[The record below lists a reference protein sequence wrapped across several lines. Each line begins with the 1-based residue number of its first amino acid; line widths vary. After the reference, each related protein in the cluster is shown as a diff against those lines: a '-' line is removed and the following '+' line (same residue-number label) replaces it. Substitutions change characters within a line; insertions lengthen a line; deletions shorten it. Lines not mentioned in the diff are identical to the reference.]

1 MSNKSMTD
9 IAFDFLQENSEA
21 PFSTLW
27 SEVCTKMGY
36 SQEVA
41 ERKIAQFYS
50 AIMLDARFLPLSD
63 NRWDLKKKYR
73 YSDTYFDTSKILI
86 DDDSDDD
93 DYNLEGED
101 SDLEDSKESDEEN
114 FG

>member
-9 IAFDFLQENSEA
+9 IAFDFIQENSQA
-21 PFSTLW
+21 PFTTLW
-27 SEVCTKMGY
+27 SEVCTQLGF
-36 SQEVA
+36 SQELA

-50 AIMLDARFLPLSD
+50 AMMLDARFLPLAD
-63 NRWDLKKKYR
+63 NHWDLKKKYR
-73 YSDTYFDTSKILI
+73 YSDTRFDTSKIFI

-93 DYNLEGED
+93 YDLDDESEDGED
-101 SDLEDSKESDEEN
+101 GKESDEES

>member
-9 IAFDFLQENSEA
+9 IAFDFIQENSEA

-27 SEVCTKMGY
+27 SEVCTQLGFN
-36 SQEVA
+36 QELA

-50 AIMLDARFLPLSD
+50 AMMLDARFLPLPD

-73 YSDTYFDTSKILI
+73 YSDTRFDTSKILI

-93 DYNLEGED
+93 YDLDDED
-101 SDLEDSKESDEEN
+101 EDDEDEKETDEES

>member
-1 MSNKSMTD
+1 MSTKSMTD

-27 SEVCTKMGY
+27 SEVCTQLGFT
-36 SQEVA
+36 QELA

-73 YSDTYFDTSKILI
+73 YSDTYFDTSKIII

-93 DYNLEGED
+93 DYNLGD
-101 SDLEDSKESDEEN
+101 
-114 FG
+114 

>member
-9 IAFDFLQENSEA
+9 IAFEFLKENNEV

-27 SEVCTKMGY
+27 AEVCTKLGF
-36 SQEVA
+36 SQELA

-50 AIMLDARFLPLSD
+50 IMMLDARFLPLPD

-73 YSDTYFDTSKILI
+73 FDDTRFDTSKIVI
-86 DDDSDDD
+86 DDDDSDDEMS
-93 DYNLEGED
+93 LEYRED
-101 SDLEDSKESDEEN
+101 DEEVEKDSEDES
-114 FG
+114 FA